1 MTLADVLARV
11 FGQVGNALLQ
21 RKFIDIVEE
30 GPNRLVLDTNR
41 GNFVF
46 DKRRGVVSR
55 NGKAIA
61 KMANIKF
68 VDIVRDK
75 EAAHPLHW
83 EITLYMSF
91 FKRIRVGQT
100 RDDAQASIVGAR
112 ITEITGA
119 RPLAWKESHDIK
131 R

>member
-11 FGQVGNALLQ
+11 FGQVGNALHQ

-30 GPNRLVLDTNR
+30 RPIRLVLDTNR

-46 DKRRGVVSR
+46 DKRRDVVSR

-119 RPLAWKESHDIK
+119 RQLAWKESHDIK